1 MSHWYGVRE
10 LGLKMAKQSHCAFLV
25 FYVCLIFLELV
36 FTAQFYMKVSGKV
49 KPVIHQLIF
58 PYFKNL
64 LITLFGGIGGIQ
76 RLIYPYIVT
85 FSWCE

>member
-10 LGLKMAKQSHCAFLV
+10 LAFKMAKQSHCAFLV
-25 FYVCLIFLELV
+25 FYVCFSLELV

-49 KPVIHQLIF
+49 KTVIHQLIF

-76 RLIYPYIVT
+76 ILIYPCVVI